1 MAASLQKTFRYFYYY
16 LGLFKM
22 RQFPKDASA
31 QAIVDFIYTGCWKL
45 FAPRQVKE
53 EVVELAGVLRPLKP
67 KVIVEIGTGRSGG
80 MLFVY
85 SRVASADAL
94 IISIDLPGGEFGD
107 SYPAHKVPIFK
118 RMGFPG
124 QKIYP
129 IRASSHDPATLAQV
143 KKILGGR
150 PVDFLFIDGDHTYE
164 GVKQDLL
171 MYSALVAPEGLIAL
185 QDIVPC
191 SHKDCQVEDYWR
203 DIKPTFPH
211 REIVKDWNQRWAG
224 IGVVQKRDLAKI

>member
-1 MAASLQKTFRYFYYY
+1 
-16 LGLFKM
+16 M
-22 RQFPKDASA
+22 RAFPRAASA
-31 QAIVDFIYTGCWKL
+31 QEIVDFIYTGCWQL

-53 EVVELAGVLRPLKP
+53 EVVELAKVLQPLKP
-67 KVIVEIGTGRSGG
+67 KTIVEIGTGRSGG

-85 SRVASADAL
+85 SRTASLDAV

-107 SYPAHKVPIFK
+107 SYPAHKVPIFR
-118 RMGFPG
+118 RMGLPG
-124 QKIYP
+124 QTIHP
-129 IRASSHDPATLAQV
+129 IRASSHDPATLEQV

-164 GVKQDLL
+164 GVKQDLV
-171 MYSALVAPEGLIAL
+171 MYSALCGPDALIAL

-203 DIKPTFPH
+203 DIKPKFPH

-224 IGVVQKRDLAKI
+224 IGLVHKKDLVQMSLD